1 MPVFVLDQDLGWC
14 VDDDVDVDRSFFDT
28 ACESTSCGVK
38 IGDCTTCGGG
48 WVQALSYDSK
58 DCPEDADGSIFPNC
72 QQVACGELCEGDGEC
87 GTDTQLNNCPSKDYD
102 PSTSGGRLDI
112 YRKLCH
118 TAVEPLSTPKPSTV
132 PTPTY
137 PNDASTESD
146 GDAPTTPAGESDG
159 AYTLGATGLAAAMVL
174 VFA

>member
-14 VDDDVDVDRSFFDT
+14 VDDDVDADRSFFDT

-102 PSTSGGRLDI
+102 PSASGGRLDI

>member
-1 MPVFVLDQDLGWC
+1 M
-14 VDDDVDVDRSFFDT
+14 DDDVDVDRSFFDT

-58 DCPEDADGSIFPNC
+58 DCPADADGSIFPNC

-118 TAVEPLSTPKPSTV
+118 TAVEPLSTSTSSKAEPTAV

-137 PNDASTESD
+137 PSDASTESD
-146 GDAPTTPAGESDG
+146 DAPKKTPAPTAGESDG
-159 AYTLGATGLAAAMVL
+159 AYTLGATSLAAAMVL
-174 VFA
+174 AFG